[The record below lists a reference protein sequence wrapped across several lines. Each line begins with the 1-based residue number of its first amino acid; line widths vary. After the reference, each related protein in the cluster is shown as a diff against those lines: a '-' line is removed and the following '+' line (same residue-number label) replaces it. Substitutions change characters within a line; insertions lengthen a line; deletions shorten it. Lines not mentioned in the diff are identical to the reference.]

1 MCLCHLGSITG
12 SNDDRRGGFYRSKP
26 IRAGGDETM
35 TQFPDLFAALAA
47 PFDAQQVRVRSHSG
61 REIQYIT
68 ARTAMN
74 RLDSVLG
81 PENWW
86 DEYTPGENSVLCRL
100 TVRLPDGT
108 TLTKADAGG
117 YAGMADSGDDDKSG
131 FSDAFKRAAVKF
143 GVGRYLYRD
152 GVPSFGGLRTPDA
165 GLKTNEPT
173 NQSAT
178 IESRPTESSVPG
190 PESSEHKAPRSGRA
204 LFAWTKDQEARH
216 KVGLLKYLNS
226 WAKLQDFPGRMVDW
240 DTDQVNQAYAE
251 GVRKLQSISNGH
263 AEAYEEALAN

>member
-1 MCLCHLGSITG
+1 
-12 SNDDRRGGFYRSKP
+12 
-26 IRAGGDETM
+26 M
-35 TQFPDLFAALAA
+35 TQFPDLFAALAV
-47 PFDAQQVRVRSHSG
+47 PFDTQQVRVRSHSG

-152 GVPSFGGLRTPDA
+152 GVPSFSIPGGLGTSDS
-165 GLKTNEPT
+165 GHKTNEPT
-173 NQSAT
+173 AQSARSA
-178 IESRPTESSVPG
+178 SRPAESSAHDRVLRT
-190 PESSEHKAPRSGRA
+190 ERHPRSGRA

-240 DTDQVNQAYAE
+240 DADQVNQAYAE

>member
-1 MCLCHLGSITG
+1 
-12 SNDDRRGGFYRSKP
+12 
-26 IRAGGDETM
+26 M

-47 PFDAQQVRVRSHSG
+47 PFSAQETRVRTQAN
-61 REIQYIT
+61 RQVQYIT

-74 RLDSVLG
+74 RLDSILG

-117 YAGMADSGDDDKSG
+117 YAGMPDQGDDDKSG

-152 GVPSFGGLRTPDA
+152 GVPTYSSKDSGPRTQESGNNP
-165 GLKTNEPT
+165 EPVVT
-173 NQSAT
+173 
-178 IESRPTESSVPG
+178 RPTESSVPS
-190 PESSEHKAPRSGRA
+190 PESSEPKAPRSGRA
-204 LFAWTKDQEARH
+204 MFAWTKEQEQRH
-216 KVGLLKYLNS
+216 EVGLLKYLNS
-226 WAKLQDFPGRMVDW
+226 WAKLQEFPGRMVDW
-240 DTDQVNQAYAE
+240 DADQVSQGYAE
-251 GVRKLQSISNGH
+251 AIRKLQSISVGH